1 MKVPLRGADLCPPAG
16 GRERLGAAPL
26 LKKDRAVF
34 ALSSSV
40 GGLAS
45 SCRQSVRRS
54 QPRARVLLAF
64 VRAGVCGDYFGAL
77 F

>member
-26 LKKDRAVF
+26 LKKDRAV

-54 QPRARVLLAF
+54 QPR
-64 VRAGVCGDYFGAL
+64 FGYYSIASGPGCVGPAL
-77 F
+77 TKSW

>member
-26 LKKDRAVF
+26 LKKDRAV

-54 QPRARVLLAF
+54 LTTLRVLLDC
-64 VRAGVCGDYFGAL
+64 VRAGMCGSCFD
-77 F
+77 